1 MTSLRCALATLF
13 VLLGLVGAASVAP
26 PAAAD
31 ERRADRPEQTA
42 ELAAT
47 TAGREDTL
55 GLIAGGAG
63 LLILAGI
70 GGGAWR
76 SHRDPHAAAVG
87 H

>member
-1 MTSLRCALATLF
+1 MTSLRCALATLL
-13 VLLGLVGAASVAP
+13 VLLALVGTAVAAPA
-26 PAAAD
+26 AAAD
-31 ERRADRPEQTA
+31 ERRDRPSEQSPET
-42 ELAAT
+42 AAT

-76 SHRDPHAAAVG
+76 RHRDPGAAALG